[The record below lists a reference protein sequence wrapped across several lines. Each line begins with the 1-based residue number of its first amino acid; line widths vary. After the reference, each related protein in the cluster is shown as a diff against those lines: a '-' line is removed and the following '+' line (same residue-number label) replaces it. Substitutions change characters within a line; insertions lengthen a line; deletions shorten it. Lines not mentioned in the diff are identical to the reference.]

1 MFGCAG
7 AARWSLAGF
16 LTALYLG
23 VEDMERDVGP
33 GRRCEGGK
41 LGLWEVDWRC
51 VHLQGSPIWVIVCC
65 YYRWKLASGIEV
77 CRALSV
83 NVGLMGSPTLSQ
95 AKVRDVNREARRD
108 STTRSAE
115 AGTARATRVLPQS
128 LF

>member
-108 STTRSAE
+108 STRRSAE